1 MIVTFALGSISVPS
15 SVLTSQLS
23 LAFKCVPKV
32 TKVANCFPVGVVIA
46 DFKTMIY
53 ITRRSTVS
61 LIKTQQTNFNK
72 IKKTVRQQKN
82 CFFF

>member
-1 MIVTFALGSISVPS
+1 MIVTFALGNISVPS

-32 TKVANCFPVGVVIA
+32 TKVANCFSVGVVIA
-46 DFKTMIY
+46 DFKAMIY

-61 LIKTQQTNFNK
+61 LIKNTTN
-72 IKKTVRQQKN
+72 
-82 CFFF
+82 